1 MMNFDDGRSARL
13 EELFVNG
20 FFIGIDIGGTHIR
33 IATYD
38 EAFGYIS
45 DIKKVKFKKVG
56 ICELEVSENICN
68 LITAAINEKKQENK
82 VLKGIGISLAA
93 LFERTTGNIVKW
105 PNNMTWNGFELKKYL
120 QSRFNVPIIMEDDAN
135 SAALGEKLEGAGK
148 GHDNLAYITIST
160 GVGCGLILNNTL
172 ITGANGWAGEI
183 GHIKVVEDGPECS
196 CGNTGCL
203 QALVSGP
210 ALLKRFKK
218 LRQADFRDAE
228 QIQLPEVAVLARN
241 GDADAI
247 QVFSQ
252 AGIHIGRMISNIV
265 MFLDIS
271 AFVIGGGVAEAGN
284 ILLEPIRETVAHQ
297 LKYFNRNVK
306 IEKSTLADINGV
318 IGALGLIY
326 RHVNNKEPVMML
338 RLRC

>member
-1 MMNFDDGRSARL
+1 MNT
-13 EELFVNG
+13 
-20 FFIGIDIGGTHIR
+20 FFIGIDIGGTHVR

-38 EAFGYIS
+38 ETLGYIS
-45 DIKKVKFKKVG
+45 DIKKVKFKKSG
-56 ICELEVSENICN
+56 ICELEISENICD
-68 LITAAINEKKQENK
+68 LITSAINEMKQENK

-120 QSRFNVPIIMEDDAN
+120 QSKFNVPVILEDDAN

-183 GHIKVVEDGPECS
+183 GHIKVAEEGPECN
-196 CGNTGCL
+196 CGNKGCL

-210 ALLKRFKK
+210 ALLKRFKELK
-218 LRQADFRDAE
+218 KGCGDTEL
-228 QIQLPEVAVLARN
+228 IQLPEVAVLAGK

-247 QVFSQ
+247 EVFSY
-252 AGIHIGRMISNIV
+252 AGMHIGKVIANIV
-265 MFLDIS
+265 MFLDVS

-284 ILLEPIRETVAHQ
+284 ILLDSVRETAAHQ
-297 LKYFNRNVK
+297 LKYFNREVK
-306 IEKSTLADINGV
+306 IEKSGLADINGV
-318 IGALGLIY
+318 IGALGIIY
-326 RHVNNKEPVMML
+326 RHINNREPEMML
-338 RLRC
+338 RLS